1 MFFNLSVHPSILS
14 FSPSLGERDTSRTQD
29 VGQLLYAYRPLH
41 GWHGQIHRRLIGV
54 HREKERENQFP
65 LSSDVLSA
73 ADIQPI
79 LPVLRDM
86 LLTSP
91 GEWERE
97 RERCLW
103 QPNPIPLPD
112 MASHLPLSVNEPKE
126 WEMREKMW
134 KKEMKRGVGGWRC
147 LPSTTSFFTR
157 LLNAYQVKPGRE
169 KKYFKAMCHGAT
181 KLLASSV
188 TPFDIE
194 KLLVSLA
201 PLIHQPH
208 SATPVACHCDLWLVS
223 LSLRDMRRRID
234 MFWSPRLYLAA
245 S

>member
-103 QPNPIPLPD
+103 QPNPLP
-112 MASHLPLSVNEPKE
+112 AIVSHLCQWTSPRNER
-126 WEMREKMW
+126 WERRCEKKKWREGW
-134 KKEMKRGVGGWRC
+134 GVGGVYR
-147 LPSTTSFFTR
+147 
-157 LLNAYQVKPGRE
+157 
-169 KKYFKAMCHGAT
+169 
-181 KLLASSV
+181 
-188 TPFDIE
+188 
-194 KLLVSLA
+194 
-201 PLIHQPH
+201 QPH
-208 SATPVACHCDLWLVS
+208 
-223 LSLRDMRRRID
+223 LS
-234 MFWSPRLYLAA
+234 SHVC
-245 S
+245 